1 VLQSQRDATILGLLQ
16 QYGSVTVGQISTQ
29 CHCSPITARRDLSRL
44 EETGLLR
51 RTHGGAI
58 RLNSGISA
66 NGSHSHLSLE
76 TRTTL
81 SERSDVLIVTPERSA
96 TTRLLLQ
103 RALRCGVPII
113 AESIN
118 LTGARTYVAINDY
131 RAGVELAGWVARYAR
146 EHLGGQVRALDVSC
160 SLPNTAARSRGFTD
174 GLADTLPASEILL
187 RLDGQGLR
195 DAARSIVADALT
207 VYPDVNVIFAI
218 NDDSAVGALDAYRA
232 AGLDE
237 SRLLLVS
244 FGLEG
249 NATKDMLQNGG
260 PYRAAIAMFPE
271 LVGRA
276 CVDAAV
282 CAYHG
287 CALPNWVE
295 TPHVLVTRESLERYY
310 LRDPHTGAWSSNWPV
325 LETLAAASTGCALLH
340 DCRNRPLPGRI
351 GWVQVFSSHEWYRN
365 MRQAMQER
373 SRALDIRLEIV
384 DASHDLAQEI
394 EALKRAIA
402 RAAARLINTGNTVI
416 LDAGITTA
424 YLAQALHGRSGIT
437 IITNSIS
444 VLSELAGEP
453 GITLVSTGGMVRHES
468 RSLIGAAA
476 ETTFKDLRADQAFIA
491 CTGLSL
497 KFGLSNTNMQET
509 AVKRAMIAAAREVIL
524 LADHTKIGVESLVK
538 VAPVDCLHRLITDS
552 GVSPQHRLALTQ
564 QGIEVIIADDTSAA

>member
-1 VLQSQRDATILGLLQ
+1 MLQSQRDDTILGLLQ
-16 QYGSVTVGQISTQ
+16 QCGSVTVGQISAE

-58 RLNSGISA
+58 RLKSGPPAASI
-66 NGSHSHLSLE
+66 HTRLPLE
-76 TRTTL
+76 THANL
-81 SERSDVLIVTPERSA
+81 SERCDVLIVTPEESA
-96 TTRLLLQ
+96 TTGLLLR
-103 RALRCGVPII
+103 RALRSGVPII

-146 EHLGGQVRALDVSC
+146 EHMGGQVLALDVSC
-160 SLPNTAARSRGFTD
+160 SRPNTAARSRGFTD
-174 GLADTLPASEILL
+174 GLANTLPAAQIVL

-195 DAARSIVADALT
+195 DTARSIVADALL
-207 VYPDVNVIFAI
+207 VYPNVNVIFAI
-218 NDDSAVGALDAYRA
+218 NDDSALGALDAYRA

-237 SRLLLVS
+237 SRLLLIS

-260 PYRAAIAMFPE
+260 PFRAAIAMFPE
-271 LVGRA
+271 LVGRT

-287 CALPNWVE
+287 CALPEWVE
-295 TPHVLVTRESLERYY
+295 TPHVLVTRESLDRYY
-310 LRDPHTGAWSSNWPV
+310 VRDPNTGTWTSNWPV

-340 DCRNRPLPGRI
+340 DCRNRPLPGHI
-351 GWVQVFSSHEWYRN
+351 GWVQVFSSHDWYRN
-365 MRQAMQER
+365 MRQAMQQR
-373 SRALDIRLEIV
+373 CRALDIRLEIV
-384 DASHDLAQEI
+384 DASHDLEQEI

-402 RAAARLINTGNTVI
+402 REAARLIKAGDTVI
-416 LDAGITTA
+416 LDAGLTTSF
-424 YLAQALHGRSGIT
+424 LAQALHGRAGIT
-437 IITNSIS
+437 IITNSLP
-444 VLSELAGEP
+444 VLNELADEP
-453 GITLVSTGGMVRHES
+453 GITLVASAGIVRHES

-476 ETTFKDLRADQAFIA
+476 ESTFKDMRADQAFIA

-497 KFGLSNTNMQET
+497 TFGLSNTNLQET
-509 AVKRAMIAAAREVIL
+509 AVKREMIAAAREVIL
-524 LADHTKIGVESLVK
+524 LADHTKIGVESLVR
-538 VAPVDCLHRLITDS
+538 VAPVDCLHRLITDA

-564 QGIEVIIADDTSAA
+564 QGIEVIIADETDAG